1 MAYRADDRCRKTGP
15 VGNGACRG
23 LGRYGEPG
31 FFDDYENF
39 HPDPEPVDDSY
50 SREQKEK
57 QKELKAELR
66 QQKLKEEQEAHR
78 RGAAR
83 SNPASQ
89 PVDSG
94 LVALPIVAGIFAGLF
109 MAEHDARNRRQRQA
123 AYSPP
128 PIPAK
133 KEEQEGG
140 VLDTIAGF
148 VFLFLIVRLAFLA
161 LMMLFGNCT
170 LLRLLLNV
178 VLSLA
183 GFVVVCGLTEK
194 LKKLF

>member
-1 MAYRADDRCRKTGP
+1 MAYRADDRCRKSGP
-15 VGNGACRG
+15 VGNGASRG
-23 LGRYGEPG
+23 FGRYNEPG
-31 FFDDYENF
+31 FFDDYGYFN
-39 HPDPEPVDDSY
+39 PDPEPVDDSY

-66 QQKLKEEQEAHR
+66 QRKHEEEAAHR
-78 RGAAR
+78 RRTAQ
-83 SNPASQ
+83 STPVSQ

-94 LVALPIVAGIFAGLF
+94 LGALPIVAGIFVGLF
-109 MAEHDARNRRQRQA
+109 MAEHDAKNRRQRQS

-128 PIPAK
+128 PPPAK

-140 VLDTIAGF
+140 VLDAIAGL
-148 VFLFLIVRLAFLA
+148 VFLFLIGRLAVLA

-170 LLRLLLNV
+170 LFRLLLNA
-178 VLSLA
+178 VLSLV
-183 GFVVVCGLTEK
+183 GFVVILGLTEK

>member
-1 MAYRADDRCRKTGP
+1 MAYRADDRCRKSGP
-15 VGNGACRG
+15 VGNGASRG
-23 LGRYGEPG
+23 FGRYNEPG
-31 FFDDYENF
+31 FFDDYGYFN
-39 HPDPEPVDDSY
+39 PDPEPVDDSY

-66 QQKLKEEQEAHR
+66 QRKQEEEAAHR
-78 RGAAR
+78 RRTAQ
-83 SNPASQ
+83 STPVSQ

-94 LVALPIVAGIFAGLF
+94 LGALPIVAGIFVGLF
-109 MAEHDARNRRQRQA
+109 MAEHDAKNRRQRQS

-128 PIPAK
+128 PTPAK

-140 VLDTIAGF
+140 VLDAIAGL
-148 VFLFLIVRLAFLA
+148 VFLFLIGRLAVLA

-170 LLRLLLNV
+170 LFRLLLNT
-178 VLSLA
+178 VLSLV
-183 GFVVVCGLTEK
+183 GFVVILGLTEK